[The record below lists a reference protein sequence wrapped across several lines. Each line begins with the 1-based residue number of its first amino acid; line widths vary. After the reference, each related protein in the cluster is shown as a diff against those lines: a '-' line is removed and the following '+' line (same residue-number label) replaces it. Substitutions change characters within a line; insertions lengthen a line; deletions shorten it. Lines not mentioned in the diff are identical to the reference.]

1 MEGLDNNYQNVE
13 TLNTPSPETGIN
25 VTSNVTGV
33 SRDSMLSLYTV
44 YTKMMVE
51 MRDPR
56 TDGWFMMSS
65 VWPTV
70 ILSASYYLIVR
81 HVGPWFMAT
90 R

>member
-1 MEGLDNNYQNVE
+1 MTNMDGLDNNYQNVE
-13 TLNTPSPETGIN
+13 TLNTPSPETEIN

-33 SRDSMLSLYTV
+33 SGDSMLSL